1 MLILTR
7 KAGEMIRI
15 GDDVAVSVIEIRGNQ
30 VRLGITAPLSVTVHR
45 QEVYDQIQEQNLEAA
60 RVRPS
65 DKVLI
70 QTLWQ
75 KRDSDKKQAPRG
87 GRSES

>member
-7 KAGEMIRI
+7 KSGESIRI
-15 GDDVAVSVIEIRGNQ
+15 GDDISISVIEIRGNQ
-30 VRLGITAPLSVTVHR
+30 VRLGITAPRNVAVHR
-45 QEVYDQIQEQNLEAA
+45 QEVYEQIQQQNREAA

-70 QTLWQ
+70 QSLWQ
-75 KRDSDKKQAPRG
+75 ERGLKRDEKKPL
-87 GRSES
+87 